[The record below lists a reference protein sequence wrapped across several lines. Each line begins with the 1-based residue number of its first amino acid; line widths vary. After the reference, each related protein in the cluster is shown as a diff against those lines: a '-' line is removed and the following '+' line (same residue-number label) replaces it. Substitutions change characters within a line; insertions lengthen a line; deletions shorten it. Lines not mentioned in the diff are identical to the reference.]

1 MFIKSV
7 LKLVKLFLKHY
18 SFTKTNDFPTI
29 KTSKTNNYGN
39 KKNMK
44 QFIYLLSC
52 SKQQTNILKR
62 YSCIIFDIKSQK
74 IKNTSLICL

>member
-44 QFIYLLSC
+44 
-52 SKQQTNILKR
+52 
-62 YSCIIFDIKSQK
+62 
-74 IKNTSLICL
+74 